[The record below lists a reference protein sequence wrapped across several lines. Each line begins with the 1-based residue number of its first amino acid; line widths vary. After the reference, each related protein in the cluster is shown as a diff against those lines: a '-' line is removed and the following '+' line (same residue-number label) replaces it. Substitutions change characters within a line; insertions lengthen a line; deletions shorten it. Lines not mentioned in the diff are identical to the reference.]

1 VGYFKD
7 KVIWITGA
15 TSGIGEALAKQ
26 LAGYQPK
33 LILSARRKPLLQ
45 KVAQVCIEKGAECLV
60 LPLDVSQSTEIT
72 QAAET
77 VNKHFSYID
86 ILINNAGIS
95 QRSYAKDTL
104 LEVDRKIMEV
114 NYFGNIAL
122 TKAVLPKMLERN
134 SGQIVVMSS
143 VVGHFGFKSRS
154 TYAASK
160 HALHGFY
167 ETLYIENQDNDLKV
181 NIICPG
187 RIQTNISVHSLQQ
200 DGKEHG
206 KMDPHQAKGMPVN
219 LFAKRALSAIERN
232 KRIANIGNWDI
243 WIIYIKKYIPALF
256 YYITKHINDK

>member
-1 VGYFKD
+1 MSYFKN

-26 LAGYQPK
+26 VATYQPK
-33 LILSARRKPLLQ
+33 LILSARREKLLQ
-45 KVAQVCIEKGAECLV
+45 EVARDCAEKGAECVV
-60 LPLDVSQSTEIT
+60 LPLDVSQPEQILTAAKTIET
-72 QAAET
+72 Q
-77 VNKHFSYID
+77 FPQID

-95 QRSYAKDTL
+95 QRSYTKDTH

-114 NYFGNIAL
+114 NFFGNIAL
-122 TKAVLPKMLERN
+122 TKAVLPKMLAKN

-154 TYAASK
+154 AYAASK

-167 ETLYIENQDNDLKV
+167 ESLYIENQHNNLKV

-206 KMDPHQAKGMPVN
+206 KMDPYQAKGMPSNV
-219 LFAKRALSAIERN
+219 FAKRALKAIKQN
-232 KRIANIGNWDI
+232 KRIANIGDWDI
-243 WIIYIKKYIPALF
+243 WMIYIKKYFPALF
-256 YYITKHINDK
+256 FFITKRIKDK

>member
-1 VGYFKD
+1 MSYFKN

-26 LAGYQPK
+26 LAVYKPK
-33 LILSARRKPLLQ
+33 LILSARRIELLQ
-45 KVAQVCIEKGAECLV
+45 AVDKVCSEKGAECLAAQ
-60 LPLDVSQSTEIT
+60 LDVTNHQQILSIYKSIK
-72 QAAET
+72 
-77 VNKHFSYID
+77 NKFGQID

-95 QRSYAKDTL
+95 QRSFTKDTL

-114 NYFGNIAL
+114 NFFGNIAL
-122 TKAVLPKMLERN
+122 TKAVLPQMLARN

-154 TYAASK
+154 AYAASK

-167 ETLYIENQDNDLKV
+167 ETLYIENQHNSIKV

-187 RIQTNISVHSLQQ
+187 RIQTNISVHSLQE

-206 KMDPHQAKGMPVN
+206 KMDPYQAQGMPVDV
-219 LFAKRALSAIERN
+219 FAKRALKAIKKN
-232 KRIANIGNWDI
+232 KRVANIGDWDI
-243 WIIYIKKYIPALF
+243 WMIYIKKYIPALF
-256 YYITKHINDK
+256 FFITKRIKDK